1 MGGPAA
7 QPEPFRIAVPD
18 AEVED
23 LRDRLRAT
31 RWVGDPGNDDW
42 RYGTN
47 EQALAE
53 LCHTWAEGFD
63 WRAQE
68 AVINEL
74 PQYRVVLDDVPI
86 HFVHVRGRG
95 VRGGPPP
102 VPIVLTHGWPWTFWE
117 YHAVI
122 GPLADPAAHG
132 CDPADAFDVVVP
144 SLPGFAWSTPLTVTG
159 VNSQRTADLWARL
172 MTEVL
177 GYERFAAHGGDW
189 GALVTAN
196 LAHAH
201 APLLIAA
208 HESLP
213 GFVDLD
219 YGAIGPDDFGPE
231 EAGRWEQH
239 VSASRATSSHM
250 AVHCTD
256 PQSLAYALNDSPVGL
271 AGWMLERRR
280 AWSDCGGDVESAFS
294 RDFLLTTLSI
304 YWYSQSIGSSLRF
317 YYENF
322 ATPWERRHDRVPAMD
337 APTAFA
343 VFPRDVLQVPRRMA
357 ERHAN
362 VVRWTT
368 MPRGGHFAPSEAPD
382 LLVDDLRATF
392 RDRRALTE

>member
-1 MGGPAA
+1 MGGRGP
-7 QPEPFRIAVPD
+7 QPEPFRVDVPA

-23 LRDRLRAT
+23 LRDRLRAA
-31 RWVGDPGNDDW
+31 RWVGDPGNEDW

-47 EQALAE
+47 EQALAD
-53 LCHTWAEGFD
+53 LCHTWAEDFD
-63 WRAQE
+63 WPAQE
-68 AVINEL
+68 TAINEL

-95 VRGGPPP
+95 VPGGPPP
-102 VPIVLTHGWPWTFWE
+102 IPIVLTHGWPWTFWE
-117 YHAVI
+117 YHAVV

-132 CDPADAFDVVVP
+132 GDPADAFDVVVP

-159 VNSQRTADLWARL
+159 VNAQRTADLWARL

-213 GFVDLD
+213 GFVDLN
-219 YGAIGPDDFGPE
+219 YGAIRPDDFGPD
-231 EAGRWEQH
+231 EAGRWEQL
-239 VSASRATSSHM
+239 VSASRTISSHV

-256 PQSLAYALNDSPVGL
+256 PQSLAYALNDSPMGL

-304 YWYSQSIGSSLRF
+304 YWFSQSIGSSLRF
-317 YYENF
+317 YYENR
-322 ATPWERRHDRVPAMD
+322 ATPWERRHDRVPAME

-343 VFPRDVLQVPRRMA
+343 VFPRDVVQVPRRLA
-357 ERHAN
+357 EHHAN

-368 MPRGGHFAPSEAPD
+368 MPRGGHFAPSEVPD
-382 LLVDDLRATF
+382 LLVGDLRATF
-392 RDRRALTE
+392 RDRRPLTA